1 MSNPVQLPCASGM
14 PKPGSAGFEPQ
25 TRKPFCL
32 TLFSVAC
39 PKAPVAAR
47 LAVKPKAIATPEGFM
62 VELQPY
68 ALKSL
73 SKVAEAVL
81 AGIRQIDGS
90 SSAFVGTLDVPRAL
104 HLSRF
109 CLNA

>member
-39 PKAPVAAR
+39 PEAPVAAR
-47 LAVKPKAIATPEGFM
+47 LAVKPKAIATPESFM

-81 AGIRQIDGS
+81 ERFPLRLHHTLQQRSSWRIRR
-90 SSAFVGTLDVPRAL
+90 V
-104 HLSRF
+104 
-109 CLNA
+109 